1 MGVFFV
7 IKKIKNTLIYIFTKF
22 LLKQF
27 FSESRNIK
35 IKTSNHFLRYLN
47 VTENIKDYR
56 RWWLIY
62 YIDKP
67 PKNHRNHIPYTPHL
81 LKICACY
88 QDEKCLP
95 SYAKTA
101 SYHTWCVK
109 KERLSYYQVA
119 RNCLPARMVGKSIAL
134 KCTENQYKQTDH
146 IG

>member
-1 MGVFFV
+1 M
-7 IKKIKNTLIYIFTKF
+7 IYIFTKF

-62 YIDKP
+62 YIDNPP
-67 PKNHRNHIPYTPHL
+67 PKKIIESIFLTPLTFLRSAHSTKMRN
-81 LKICACY
+81 
-88 QDEKCLP
+88 
-95 SYAKTA
+95 AKTA

-146 IG
+146 IC